1 MSYQGELVKL
11 NEEIAAKQAAM
22 SKLFEGVT
30 ELSGTKAT
38 DRASEIRQANEELSK
53 LAEKRDGKD
62 GDPGLQ
68 YLADVEK
75 ANKEAVKSIRQGV
88 PRQVDAETEG
98 PGESPIGTKS
108 LGDLLRDN
116 QAYQEAIKSG
126 GKFRGS
132 LGELPFREATKAT
145 LTTADMVG
153 PNQRLPLVLDAQETR
168 TTADLMLQGT
178 TNAATLE
185 YYEETTFTNAA
196 VEVAE
201 NTAKPEATIDFT
213 LITEPVRKI
222 AVWIPVTDEM
232 MQDNEGFESYLRG
245 RLGFMIKQREE
256 RQILIG
262 DGTAPNISG
271 ITDRSGIQTQAK
283 GTDPALDALFKAMTK
298 VRNVGFAEP
307 TAVVLHP
314 NDWQD
319 IRLVRTADGIY
330 IFGSPADAGPERV
343 WGLEVRVTS
352 NMTENT
358 GLVGAFRPDAQI
370 FRRGGVELAVSDSH
384 ASYFISNLLA
394 VRAEERLALAV
405 YRPAS
410 FCTVTGI

>member
-1 MSYQGELVKL
+1 MSYQGELIKL
-11 NEEIAAKQAAM
+11 NEEVATKQAAM
-22 SKLFEGVT
+22 SKLFEGVAD
-30 ELSGTKAT
+30 LSGTKAT
-38 DRASEIRQANEELSK
+38 DRANEIRQANAELADIAK
-53 LAEKRDGKD
+53 KRDET
-62 GDPGLQ
+62 Q
-68 YLADVEK
+68 ELATIEK
-75 ANKEAVKSIRQGV
+75 SNLEAVKASRQNV
-88 PRQVDAETEG
+88 NRQVAPETEG
-98 PGESPIGTKS
+98 PGESPAGTKS
-108 LGDLLRDN
+108 LGDLLRGN
-116 QAYQEAIKSG
+116 EAYQDAIKAG
-126 GKFRGS
+126 RPFRGAI
-132 LGELPFREATKAT
+132 GELTHAEATKT
-145 LTTADMVG
+145 LSTTADMVG
-153 PNQRLPLVLDAQETR
+153 QNQRLPLLLDAQESR

-196 VEVAE
+196 AEVSE
-201 NTAKPEATIDFT
+201 GGDKPEAAVDFT
-213 LITEPVRKI
+213 LQTEAVRKI
-222 AVWIPVTDEM
+222 AVWVPVTDEM
-232 MQDNEGFESYLRG
+232 MADNEGFESYLRG

-256 RQILIG
+256 LQLLVG

-283 GTDPALDALFKAMTK
+283 GTDPVSDAIFKAITK
-298 VRNVGFAEP
+298 VRNTGFAEP

-319 IRLVRTADGIY
+319 VRLLRTADGIY
-330 IFGSPADAGPERV
+330 IWGSPADAGPERI

-352 NMTENT
+352 NMTQNT

-384 ASYFISNLLA
+384 ASYFIANKLA
-394 VRAEERLALAV
+394 VRAEERIALAV

>member
-1 MSYQGELVKL
+1 MSYQGDLQKL
-11 NEEIAAKQAAM
+11 NEEVAAKQAAM
-22 SKLFEGVT
+22 AKLFEGVT

-38 DRASEIRQANEELSK
+38 ERASEIRQANAELEELSK
-53 LAEKRDGKD
+53 KRDDTKE
-62 GDPGLQ
+62 
-68 YLADVEK
+68 LADIEK
-75 ANKEAVKSIRQGV
+75 ATNEATKAQRHNIS
-88 PRQVDAETEG
+88 RQVDDSETVEQ
-98 PGESPIGTKS
+98 PQTTKS
-108 LGDLLRDN
+108 LGDMLREN
-116 QAYQEAIKSG
+116 EAYQSAIKSG
-126 GKFRGS
+126 GKFRGT
-132 LGELPFREATKAT
+132 LGEVSFSEATKAT

-153 PNQRLPLVLDAQETR
+153 PRQRLPLLLDAQETR

-178 TNAATLE
+178 TSASSLE

-201 NTAKPEATIDFT
+201 GAAKPEATIDFT

-256 RQILIG
+256 LQLLVG

-283 GTDPALDALFKAMTK
+283 GADPTLDAIFKAMTK

-319 IRLVRTADGIY
+319 IRLIRTADGIY
-330 IFGSPADAGPERV
+330 IFGSPADAAPERV
-343 WGLEVRVTS
+343 WGLEVRVTG

-370 FRRGGVELAVSDSH
+370 FRKGGVELAVSDSH